1 MTDQAATVHAFLS
14 GGSALGRLIAGHDW
28 SQTAL
33 GPIAGWS
40 PTMRASISLTLRSA
54 LPMVT
59 LWGPE
64 GVMIY
69 NDAYAIIAASRHP
82 DLLGQRVC
90 EGWPEVAEFN
100 AHVMQVVLGG
110 ETLAFKDQDLTLNRN
125 GRPEQVWMN
134 LDYSPIV
141 DDQGAC
147 VGVIAIVVETTEKV
161 KAERWLAGESDR
173 LRQMFQQ
180 APGFIA
186 MMTGPDHVFELANDA
201 YLRLIGH
208 REVVGKSVAAA
219 LPEVAS
225 QGFIDLLDTVW
236 ATGEPFIGRALRAF
250 LQRTPGEPPD
260 ERFVDLIYQPVRD
273 PAGQVVGIF
282 VEGTDVTERILAER
296 DVRDR
301 EAQFRTFA
309 EAMPNHV
316 WTALPD
322 GKLDWFNGRVYQYSG
337 QTPGT
342 LDGEGWGAI
351 VHPDD
356 VTEAAARW
364 AGCVHT
370 GAPYEAEF
378 RIRRFD
384 GAYRWHLVRAVTL
397 ADAEGKIGRWLGTNT
412 DIEDQKQTL
421 QRLAESERRFRLSQN
436 AAGIASLELDIATGA
451 VMGSDFF
458 WELWGLT
465 PRASEHISVLEAIVL
480 PEYRNVRSTEETR
493 QNGTAS
499 LKVDY
504 RIRRPDTG
512 EIRWLSRNIEFIHDP
527 DGRPVKMFGV
537 VQDITD
543 RKEAEARQAMLTHEL
558 EHRIKNILAMVSA
571 IAAQTLR
578 NTDLETA
585 AATFGERLR
594 ALSNAHDILTRTR
607 WTAAGLGEVVRSA
620 VRPLPAERISIAG
633 PDVSLGPKM
642 ALSLAL
648 AINELGTN
656 ALKYGALS
664 LETGRVC
671 VSWTIERLGET
682 AQIVWR
688 WSEDGGPPV
697 VPPTRRG
704 FGRFLIERVLAADF
718 HGQVSIDY
726 LPKGVEVI
734 LTAPAPEGP
743 ETSRPD

>member
-1 MTDQAATVHAFLS
+1 MTAYAAQTHAFLR
-14 GGSALGRLIAGHDW
+14 GGGELGELISAFDW
-28 SQTAL
+28 STTSL
-33 GPIAGWS
+33 GPISDWC
-40 PTMRASISLTLRSA
+40 PTLRTSVSMMLRSA
-54 LPMVT
+54 VPMIT

-69 NDAYAIIAASRHP
+69 NDGYAVIAGKRHP
-82 DLLGQRVC
+82 EVLGRTVC

-100 AHVMQVVLGG
+100 ANVMRVVLAGQ
-110 ETLAFKDQDLTLNRN
+110 TLAYKDQELVLHRSSA
-125 GRPEQVWMN
+125 PETVWLN
-134 LDYSPIV
+134 LDYSPILNEAGEPV
-141 DDQGAC
+141 A
-147 VGVIAIVVETTEKV
+147 VIAIVVETTEKV
-161 KAERWLAGESDR
+161 KAERWQAGESER
-173 LRQMFQQ
+173 LRQMFQK

-186 MMTGPDHVFELANDA
+186 MLSGPDHVFDLVNDA
-201 YLRLIGH
+201 HLKLIGH
-208 REVVGKSVAAA
+208 REVVGKSVAEA
-219 LPEVAS
+219 LPEVTE
-225 QGFIDLLDTVW
+225 QGFIDLLDGVW
-236 ATGEPFIGRALRAF
+236 RTGEPFIGRGLQAL
-250 LQRTPGEPPD
+250 LQRTPGAAPE

-282 VEGTDVTERILAER
+282 VEGSDVTERIVAER

-316 WTALPD
+316 WTARPD
-322 GKLDWFNGRVYQYSG
+322 GMLDWFNSRVYQYSG
-337 QTPGT
+337 AQPGE
-342 LDGEGWGAI
+342 LNGEAWGAI

-356 VTEAAARW
+356 LAGAAARW
-364 AGCVHT
+364 SESVYT

-378 RIRRFD
+378 RVRRFD
-384 GAYRWHLVRAVTL
+384 GTYRWHLVRAVAL

-412 DIEDQKQTL
+412 DIEDQRQTL

-436 AAGIASLELDIATGA
+436 AAGIASLELDIASGT
-451 VMGSDFF
+451 VIGSDFF
-458 WELWGLT
+458 WQLWGLS

-480 PEYRNVRSTEETR
+480 AEDRNVRSTEETR
-493 QNGTAS
+493 QNGTAA

-512 EIRWLSRNIEFIHDP
+512 EIRWLSRNIEFIHDA

-537 VQDITD
+537 VQDVTD
-543 RKEAEARQAMLTHEL
+543 RKEAEARQNMLTHEL

-578 NTDLETA
+578 NADLETA
-585 AATFGERLR
+585 AATFSERLR

-607 WTAAGLGEVVRSA
+607 WTAAALGDVVRSA
-620 VRPLPAERISIAG
+620 VSPLPAERIAISG

-664 LETGRVC
+664 TETGRVT
-671 VSWTIERLGET
+671 VSWTIQEDATML
-682 AQIVWR
+682 WR

-697 VPPTRRG
+697 VPPKRRG

-718 HGQVSIDY
+718 HGKVGIDY

-734 LTAPAPEGP
+734 LTAPAPGEP
-743 ETSRPD
+743 APSRLQ

>member
-1 MTDQAATVHAFLS
+1 M
-14 GGSALGRLIAGHDW
+14 I
-28 SQTAL
+28 
-33 GPIAGWS
+33 
-40 PTMRASISLTLRSA
+40 
-54 LPMVT
+54 T

-69 NDAYAIIAASRHP
+69 NDGYAVIAGKRHP
-82 DLLGQRVC
+82 EVLGRTVC

-100 AHVMQVVLGG
+100 ANVMRVVLAGQ
-110 ETLAFKDQDLTLNRN
+110 TLAYKDQELVLHRSSA
-125 GRPEQVWMN
+125 PETVWLN
-134 LDYSPIV
+134 LDYSPILNEAGEPV
-141 DDQGAC
+141 A
-147 VGVIAIVVETTEKV
+147 VIAIVVETTEKV
-161 KAERWLAGESDR
+161 KAERWQAGESER

-186 MMTGPDHVFELANDA
+186 MLSGPDHVFDLVNDA
-201 YLRLIGH
+201 HLKLIGH
-208 REVVGKSVAAA
+208 REVVGKSVAEA
-219 LPEVAS
+219 LPEVTE
-225 QGFIDLLDTVW
+225 QGFIDLLDGVW
-236 ATGEPFIGRALRAF
+236 RTGEPFIGRGLQAL
-250 LQRTPGEPPD
+250 LQRTPGAAPE

-282 VEGTDVTERILAER
+282 VEGSDVTERIVAER

-316 WTALPD
+316 WTARPD
-322 GKLDWFNGRVYQYSG
+322 GMLDWFNSRVYQYSG
-337 QTPGT
+337 AQPGE
-342 LDGEGWGAI
+342 LNGEAWGAI

-356 VTEAAARW
+356 LAGAAARW
-364 AGCVHT
+364 SESVYT

-378 RIRRFD
+378 RVRRFD
-384 GAYRWHLVRAVTL
+384 GTYRWHLVRAVAL

-412 DIEDQKQTL
+412 DIEDQRQTL

-436 AAGIASLELDIATGA
+436 AAGIASLELDIASGT
-451 VMGSDFF
+451 VIGSDFF
-458 WELWGLT
+458 WQLWGLS

-480 PEYRNVRSTEETR
+480 AEDRNVRSTEETR
-493 QNGTAS
+493 QNGTAA

-512 EIRWLSRNIEFIHDP
+512 EIRWLSRNIEFIHDA

-537 VQDITD
+537 VQDVTD
-543 RKEAEARQAMLTHEL
+543 RKEAEARQNMLTHEL

-578 NTDLETA
+578 NADLETA
-585 AATFGERLR
+585 AATFSERLR

-607 WTAAGLGEVVRSA
+607 WTAAALGDVVRSA
-620 VRPLPAERISIAG
+620 VSPLPAERIAISG

-664 LETGRVC
+664 TETGRVT
-671 VSWTIERLGET
+671 VSWTIQEDATML
-682 AQIVWR
+682 WR

-697 VPPTRRG
+697 VPPKRRG

-718 HGQVSIDY
+718 HGKVGIDY

-734 LTAPAPEGP
+734 LTAPAPGEP
-743 ETSRPD
+743 APSRLQ